1 MIGGVV
7 RGSDFRCWTCVDFS
21 SYERE
26 TNSGDAAEKCTYCK
40 GPVWSQEE
48 TTVNVDIDTVQ
59 EYADNALE
67 RPSDAAFWDERCY
80 STHAPVI
87 GWADRGDDILE
98 ESNYHSAKALIEG
111 AATEDEHVFEGSAGH
126 WLVGSLSQVWVQVYE
141 TRPECSTIGCEEEA
155 EYLATYRL
163 TSYEEEGFCEEHR
176 TGLEDTFLAQ
186 LLGIEFE
193 DFPREFTAAFIE
205 AVEIQEGLKDYPIV
219 DESDYSEREWA
230 RFEENLDEALREARS
245 EYEDD
250 TTADEV
256 EIENR
261 IFADSALSDLFGY
274 EANAEVSWERVAEIY
289 AEYRDAYF
297 LERATEVYR
306 WNYLGYNPDQLE
318 LFVIIVAA

>member
-67 RPSDAAFWDERCY
+67 RPSDAAFWDDRCY
-80 STHAPVI
+80 TTHAPVI

-111 AATEDEHVFEGSAGH
+111 AATEDEHVFEGTAGH

-141 TRPECSTIGCEEEA
+141 TRPECSTIGCEEES
-155 EYLATYRL
+155 EYLATYTL
-163 TSYEEEGFCEEHR
+163 ASYDSEGFCAEHKEA
-176 TGLEDTFLAQ
+176 LEGAFLAE
-186 LLGIEFE
+186 LLRIEFE
-193 DFPREFTAAFIE
+193 DHPRDFTAAFIE
-205 AVEIQEGLKDYPIV
+205 AVEIQEALKDYPIL
-219 DESDYSEREWA
+219 DETDFSEREWE
-230 RFEENLDEALREARS
+230 RFEENSKEAIEEAQRS
-245 EYEDD
+245 HPEDSIED
-250 TTADEV
+250 IT

-261 IFADSALSDLFGY
+261 IFSESALSDLFGY
-274 EANAEVSWERVAEIY
+274 EGNAEVSWDAVADIY
-289 AEYRDAYF
+289 DEYRDAYF

-318 LFVIIVAA
+318 LFVIIIAA

>member
-40 GPVWSQEE
+40 GPVWAPEE
-48 TTVNVDIDTVQ
+48 NTVNVDIDTVQ

-67 RPSDAAFWDERCY
+67 RPSDAAFWDDRCY
-80 STHAPVI
+80 TTHAPVI

-126 WLVGSLSQVWVQVYE
+126 WLVGSISQVWVQVYE
-141 TRPECSTIGCEEEA
+141 TRPECATIGCEEES
-155 EYLATYRL
+155 EYLATYTL
-163 TSYEEEGFCEEHR
+163 ASYDSEGYCGEHR
-176 TGLEDTFLAQ
+176 EALEGAFLAE
-186 LLGIEFE
+186 LLRIEFE
-193 DFPREFTAAFIE
+193 DYPRDFTAAFIE

-219 DESDYSEREWA
+219 DESDYSEREWE
-230 RFEENLDEALREARS
+230 RFESNVSEALDAAS
-245 EYEDD
+245 NDYADD
-250 TTADEV
+250 TLEEAT
-256 EIENR
+256 EIQNR
-261 IFADSALSDLFGY
+261 IFQDSALSDLFGY
-274 EANAEVSWERVAEIY
+274 EPNAEVSWESVAEIY

-318 LFVIIVAA
+318 LFVIIIAA